1 MTSDEA
7 GIGMIEIRSSMKD
20 MLIHCKDGG
29 AKNWYGG
36 NLITIST
43 TNWGICSSG
52 TTNTLIIER
61 TSVALKILRSGGVVF
76 SRNWATTDGKCLLE
90 AGLWRLQNYGTTVL
104 TAESV
109 LGTAR
114 FILWNDLT

>member
-1 MTSDEA
+1 
-7 GIGMIEIRSSMKD
+7 MKD

-43 TNWGICSSG
+43 RNWGICSSG

-61 TSVALKILRSGGVVF
+61 TSVTLKILRSGGVVF

-90 AGLWRLQNYGTTVL
+90 AALWRLQNYGTTVL

-114 FILWNDLT
+114 FMLWNDLT